1 MGTLRAVRRSR
12 QAQVLRATPSAE
24 SVMRVQ
30 TLRRVGSQER
40 ADCTARRTATLKERE
55 YDSNKQIHA
64 DMEELS
70 DFLCL
75 LLRHGPFSAKDL
87 RHPALGA
94 DYGPKIFGG

>member
-1 MGTLRAVRRSR
+1 MPT
-12 QAQVLRATPSAE
+12 
-24 SVMRVQ
+24 
-30 TLRRVGSQER
+30 RRVGLIGPWLHRKASGY
-40 ADCTARRTATLKERE
+40 LKESE
-55 YDSNKQIHA
+55 YGSNKQLHA

-70 DFLCL
+70 DSLCL